1 MRSYQNFIGG
11 EWVPARSGK
20 THRTLNPADTREVV
34 AEYPASGA
42 EDALAAV
49 AAAQQAA
56 PAWADATAVAR
67 GRILGKASQ
76 LLESRKS
83 ELAELLT
90 REEGKTLAE
99 ATGEVQRAAD
109 IFRFY
114 GGLSYTIG
122 GRTIP
127 HDLPGN
133 LLYTTRR
140 PLGVVALITPWNFPV
155 AIPAWKLAPALVT
168 GNAVVL
174 KPAGIAPALA
184 LELAR
189 ALQDAGL
196 PKGVLNV
203 ILGEG
208 RAVGGTIVS
217 HPGVAAVS
225 FTGSHAVGH
234 SIYQQLAPR
243 MARAQ
248 MEMGGKN
255 PTLVLAD
262 ADLDLA
268 ATLVVRSGFGLTGQ
282 ACTATSRV
290 IVERPVLAAFTE
302 KLVAKARAL
311 KVGSGLASGIE
322 MGPAVSESQLTG
334 NLGWVK
340 TAVGEGAQL
349 LCGGNRLTTG
359 DLAHGWFME
368 PTVLGGVTPAMSIA
382 REEVFG
388 PVVAILAAENFD
400 DAIRIANGV
409 DVGLSASL
417 VTRDLKNALRY
428 TERIEAGVV
437 KVNQIS
443 TGLALQAP
451 FGGVKQS
458 STDSFKEQGVE
469 GLDFYTRIKTVY
481 LDYSA

>member
-1 MRSYQNFIGG
+1 MRTYLNYIDGAWISAQ
-11 EWVPARSGK
+11 SGK
-20 THRTLNPADTREVV
+20 TVQTRNPADTREVV
-34 AEYPASGA
+34 AEYAAGGA
-42 EDALAAV
+42 DDALVAI
-49 AAAQQAA
+49 AAAQRAA
-56 PAWADATAVAR
+56 PAWADTTAVAR
-67 GRILGKASQ
+67 GRVLSKASQ
-76 LLESRKS
+76 LIEARKA

-99 ATGEVQRAAD
+99 SNGEVQRAAD

-114 GGLSYTIG
+114 GGLSYTLG

-133 LLYTTRR
+133 LLYTVRR
-140 PLGVVALITPWNFPV
+140 PLGVVGLITPWNFPV
-155 AIPAWKLAPALVT
+155 AIPAWKLAPALVA

-174 KPAGIAPALA
+174 KPAGAAPALA

-189 ALQDAGL
+189 VLHDAGL

-203 ILGEG
+203 VQGEG
-208 RAVGGTIVS
+208 RAVGNAIAT
-217 HPGVAAVS
+217 HPAVAAVS
-225 FTGSHAVGH
+225 FTGSHTIGH
-234 SIYQQLAPR
+234 AIYQKLAPR
-243 MARAQ
+243 MARGQ

-255 PTLVLAD
+255 PTIVLAD

-268 ATLVVRSGFGLTGQ
+268 ATLVARAGFGLTGQ

-290 IVERPVLAAFTE
+290 IVDRSVAAAFTE

-311 KVGSGLASGIE
+311 KVGNGLTAGID
-322 MGPAVSESQLTG
+322 MGPAVSEAQLLG
-334 NLGWVK
+334 NLGWVEQ
-340 TAVGEGAQL
+340 AVTDGAQL
-349 LCGGNRLTTG
+349 LCGGHRLTAG
-359 DLAHGWFME
+359 DHACGWFME
-368 PTVLGGVTPAMSIA
+368 PTVLGGVTPTMPVAC
-382 REEVFG
+382 EEVFG
-388 PVVAILAAENFD
+388 PVIVIIAAENFD
-400 DAIRIANGV
+400 DALRIANGV

-417 VTRDLKNALRY
+417 VTRDFKNALRY

-458 STDSFKEQGVE
+458 STDSFKEQGIE
-469 GLDFYTRIKTVY
+469 ALDFYTRTKTVY
-481 LDYSA
+481 LDYST